1 MRWYRRDVL
10 RLIVIALL
18 STACGRDHG
27 TPHVRTPQKRDEVPP
42 LRGGAAPKSDRIA
55 SYKIDARLDVTK
67 HQIAATQTLRW
78 KNTGASAVDRLPFH
92 LYLNAFKNEDSLFM
106 RSSRGTMRGAKATDT
121 GWGWIQIESIQI
133 AGVEL
138 QSKLEY
144 PGKPDES
151 VVELPLPAPVE
162 AGATIEIHFKFT
174 AQLPEVFARTG
185 YKGEFHLVGQWFPK
199 IGVRVG
205 TPGSERWECRPHHA
219 FSEFFA
225 DFGTYDVSLGV
236 PNTYVV
242 AATGV
247 LDSVTD
253 APGGTRTYVYKAE
266 DVHDFVWMADPY
278 MEMMSGVA
286 NVVDGKVEVRVWYRP
301 DQEAF
306 AKRHLQVG
314 IGAIKSFSA
323 AYVPYP
329 WPIMTV
335 VDPPPEAMF
344 GAGGMEYPTLVTTA
358 GDSVFVRPGMRLPEY
373 VTVHEIGHNWFQ
385 GILASNEPLEA
396 WLDEGVNDWA
406 DTKVMNELYGSRASI
421 NEWMDWHAEVVAM
434 GRAVAND
441 KAALPSPIATAAFA
455 FVDEDNYGAA
465 TYRKTMLALRT
476 LENYV
481 GSAKFADAMKV
492 YAQKFAFKHPTG
504 RDLFE
509 TLQTELG
516 QDLSWFLD
524 PAWQQASSVDYR
536 LRTAVC
542 RDFHPPRGV
551 FDANGQ
557 RKTLTEAEAPKTG
570 SYTCEIVVSNTGLIH
585 VPVEIELRFADG
597 SSQRVKWDDRG
608 NGNWERF
615 EIQRSSKLTE
625 VLIDPDNKVVLANPT
640 AHHYRLDPDGAASM
654 RAAARLAAITQTLMQ
669 LVGL

>member
-1 MRWYRRDVL
+1 ML
-10 RLIVIALL
+10 RLIVIALAL
-18 STACGRDHG
+18 AACGRDHG
-27 TPHVRTPQKRDEVPP
+27 TPHVRQPPKRDEVAP
-42 LRGGAAPKSDRIA
+42 LRGGAAPKSERIA
-55 SYKIDARLDVTK
+55 NYKIDARLDVAK
-67 HQIAATQTLRW
+67 HQLSATQTLRW

-92 LYLNAFKNEDSLFM
+92 LYLNAFKNEQSIFM
-106 RSSRGTMRGAKATDT
+106 TSSRGTMRSAKATDT

-144 PGKPDES
+144 PHEPDES

-185 YKGEFHLVGQWFPK
+185 YKGEFHMVAQWFPK

-205 TPGSERWECRPHHA
+205 PPGSEHWECRPHHA

-225 DFGTYDVSLGV
+225 DFGTYEVSLAV

-253 APGGTRTYVYKAE
+253 APGGARMYVYKAE
-266 DVHDFVWMADPY
+266 DVHDFAWMADPY

-301 DQEAF
+301 DQEEF
-306 AKRHLQVG
+306 AKRHLQAG

-335 VDPPPEAMF
+335 IDPPPEAMF

-358 GDSVFVRPGMRLPEY
+358 GDSVFMRPGLRLAEM

-385 GILASNEPLEA
+385 GILASNEVLEA

-406 DTKVMNELYGSRASI
+406 DSKVINELYGSRSSMVD
-421 NEWMDWHAEVVAM
+421 WMDWHAEIVALS
-434 GRAVAND
+434 RATTTTG
-441 KAALPSPIATAAFA
+441 ALPSPIAAAAFA
-455 FVDEDNYGAA
+455 FVDDSNYGDA
-465 TYRKTMLALRT
+465 TYRRTMLALRT
-476 LENYV
+476 LENLV
-481 GSAKFADAMKV
+481 GASKFAAAMKT
-492 YAQKFAFKHPTG
+492 YATKFAFKHPTG

-524 PAWQQASSVDYR
+524 PTWQHPSAVAYH
-536 LRTAVC
+536 LREAEC
-542 RDFHPPRGV
+542 RKFHPPRGV
-551 FDANGQ
+551 FEANGV
-557 RKTLTEAEAPKTG
+557 RKMLTEAEAPSTG
-570 SYTCEIVVSNTGLIH
+570 SYTCEIVVTNTGLIH
-585 VPVEIELRFADG
+585 VPVEIELRFEDG

-608 NGNWERF
+608 NGAWERF
-615 EIQRSSKLTE
+615 TIQRSSKLTE
-625 VLIDPDNKVVLANPT
+625 VWIDPDNKVVLANPT
-640 AHHYRLDPDGAASM
+640 RHHYRLEADGAASM
-654 RAAARLAAITQTLMQ
+654 RAAARVAGITQMLMQ